1 MCITMLS
8 SLKYIVLSHWYV
20 CSSSEVEIAIEK
32 LKWYKSA
39 DIDQVQE

>member
-1 MCITMLS
+1 MCITMLNR
-8 SLKYIVLSHWYV
+8 LKYILLSHWYV
-20 CSSSEVEIAIEK
+20 SSSNEVEIAIEK